1 MSASHGSVADMQRET
16 HRQTQA
22 NTYLAPMSP
31 RPAPRFLDRLTPS
44 TLLTL
49 ILMASL
55 PPMAMSIFLPA
66 LPQISTYFDAPYHQ
80 AQLAVAIYLGGNA
93 VLQLLIGPIADR
105 YGRRPIMLGS
115 ICVFLLATLLA
126 TTAKTIETFLLAR
139 ILQSSIVAGVALSR
153 AIVRD
158 TTAPE
163 AAASRVAYVTMGM
176 SISPMLA
183 PILGGYL
190 TSLFGWQSS
199 FVVLLFAGIGL
210 FIICFLDV
218 GETSPGTDQSLWA
231 TFRGYP
237 ELLTSQRFMGYA
249 LCTLFAS
256 GAFFLYLG
264 GAPLIGQTYYGLSET
279 TLGLAM
285 AAPAL
290 GYFFGNFG
298 AGKYSTRMG
307 INRMILI
314 GSLVVLLGLIC
325 ALAGVIWGAKSP
337 YVFFG
342 AMVILGFGN
351 GLQMPNSIA
360 GTLGV
365 RPNLAGTASG
375 LGGAMMI
382 GGGAAF
388 SALAGRLLHPGDT
401 PQILLLLMIAASAC
415 CLLAVLW
422 VMRRQRQ
429 LGIR

>member
-1 MSASHGSVADMQRET
+1 MNGAERRT
-16 HRQTQA
+16 
-22 NTYLAPMSP
+22 APH
-31 RPAPRFLDRLTPS
+31 LN
-44 TLLTL
+44 TL
-49 ILMASL
+49 ILL
-55 PPMAMSIFLPA
+55 TAMSVLSLNMFLPSLA
-66 LPQISTYFDAPYHQ
+66 AIADEFSVDYAVANLSMGAF
-80 AQLAVAIYLGGNA
+80 LAVTV
-93 VLQLLIGPIADR
+93 VLQVIIGPLSDR